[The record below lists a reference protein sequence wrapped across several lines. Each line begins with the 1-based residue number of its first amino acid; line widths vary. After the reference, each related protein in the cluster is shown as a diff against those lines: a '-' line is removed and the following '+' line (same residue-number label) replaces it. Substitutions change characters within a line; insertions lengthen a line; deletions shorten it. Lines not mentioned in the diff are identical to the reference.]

1 MIHTSHRLKK
11 ASAYDWK
18 SRQLKK
24 FNADRNAY
32 GANKKMKNTQTK
44 IYSGLFLFGVASL
57 LSKTYGA
64 DTSAVDSDSAA
75 WQKPVWLTDLALGA
89 KESYDDNLLGV
100 SGHGLAPKSSWV
112 STVSPKVGFNFA
124 PLLGNQKTLQT
135 LSLIYSPD
143 FNFYHD
149 DPSQSYYAHKI
160 GDTIKG
166 QAGDFSFSLDNAFLY
181 NDGDHQA
188 PIYALNQLSGASANQ
203 FDQYRNNYAHAVAR
217 ERLAQTQDRATVR
230 LQYDWDKFFVR
241 PVASLLDYNLMTD
254 WHNTGVAPWKGYQN
268 YVDRYDVNGGMDLGY
283 KLTPKLAA
291 TLGYR
296 YGSQYQQ
303 QFPTAITSDSHY
315 SSSDYQRVLL
325 GLEGKLWNWLDVKL
339 AGGPDFRNYN
349 SMAPV
354 NDHNPVKYYGEAV
367 LTATITTNQTV
378 TFNYKQW
385 QWVSSTG
392 KVPYLD
398 STYALTYHWNAS
410 KQLGLD
416 LGGKVLEADYTEGN
430 EVNPTGQNSS
440 LRDDM
445 EYEVSA
451 GVTYAFNSHLSANL
465 AYTYDLGDNTLNN
478 LPASLGPAYRGF
490 EHQVVSLGLQYKF

>member
-1 MIHTSHRLKK
+1 
-11 ASAYDWK
+11 
-18 SRQLKK
+18 
-24 FNADRNAY
+24 
-32 GANKKMKNTQTK
+32 MKNTNTK
-44 IYSGLFLFGVASL
+44 ARIYSGLFLLGVASL

-64 DTSAVDSDSAA
+64 DTPAVDSDSAA
-75 WQKPVWLTDLALGA
+75 WQKPAWLTDLSLGV
-89 KESYDDNLLGV
+89 KESYDDNVLLV
-100 SGHGLAPKSSWV
+100 SGNGMIPQSSWV
-112 STVSPKVGFNFA
+112 TTVSPKVGFNFA

-135 LSLIYSPD
+135 LSLSYSPD
-143 FNFYHD
+143 FNIYHD
-149 DPSQSYYAHKI
+149 APSQSYNAHKI

-181 NDGDHQA
+181 NDGNHQA
-188 PIYALNQLSGASANQ
+188 PIYALNQLSSAAANQ
-203 FDQYRNNYAHAVAR
+203 FDQYRNNYAHAVPR
-217 ERLAQTQDRATVR
+217 ERLAQTQDRATVLLR
-230 LQYDWDKFFVR
+230 YDWDKFFVR

-254 WHNTGVAPWKGYQN
+254 WHNTGAAPWKGYQN
-268 YVDRYDVNGGMDLGY
+268 YVDRYDVNGGVDLGY
-283 KLTPKLAA
+283 KLTRELAA

-325 GLEGKLWNWLDVKL
+325 GLEGKPWNWLNAKL

-354 NDHNPVKYYGEAV
+354 NDFHPVKYYGEAV

-392 KVPYLD
+392 KVPYFD
-398 STYALTYHWNAS
+398 STYALTYHLNVTR
-410 KQLGLD
+410 QLGFD

-430 EVNPTGQNSS
+430 DNSGTAPS
-440 LRDDM
+440 RRDDM

-451 GVTYAFNSHLSANL
+451 GVTYAFNSHFGANL
-465 AYTYDLGDNTLNN
+465 AYTYDLGDNALNN
-478 LPASLGPAYRGF
+478 LPVSLGPAYRSF

>member
-1 MIHTSHRLKK
+1 
-11 ASAYDWK
+11 
-18 SRQLKK
+18 
-24 FNADRNAY
+24 
-32 GANKKMKNTQTK
+32 MKNTMKNTNTK

-57 LSKTYGA
+57 LSKTHGA
-64 DTSAVDSDSAA
+64 DTLAVDSDSAA
-75 WQKPVWLTDLALGA
+75 WQKPVWVTDLALGVR
-89 KESYDDNLLGV
+89 ESYDDNLLLV
-100 SGHGLAPKSSWV
+100 SGNGMAPQSSWV
-112 STVSPKVGFNFA
+112 TTVSPKVGFNFA
-124 PLLGNQKTLQT
+124 PLLGDQKTLQT

-143 FNFYHD
+143 FNIYHD
-149 DPSQSYYAHKI
+149 APSQSYNAHKI

-203 FDQYRNNYAHAVAR
+203 FDQFRNNFAHAVAR
-217 ERLAQTQDRATVR
+217 ERLAQTQDRATVL

-254 WHNTGVAPWKGYQN
+254 WHNTKYSPWMGYQN
-268 YVDRYDVNGGMDLGY
+268 YVDRYDVNGGMDVGY
-283 KLTPKLAA
+283 KLIPGLAA

-325 GLEGKLWNWLDVKL
+325 GLEGKPWNWLEVKL

-354 NDHNPVKYYGEAV
+354 NDRNPVKYYGEAV
-367 LTATITTNQTV
+367 LTATLTPSQTV

-385 QWVSSTG
+385 QWVASTG
-392 KVPYLD
+392 KVPEYD
-398 STYALTYHWNAS
+398 STYALTYHWSAT
-410 KQLGLD
+410 KQLGLN
-416 LGGKVLEADYTEGN
+416 LGGKVLEADFTGGN
-430 EVNPTGQNSS
+430 DYAGTAPSR
-440 LRDDM
+440 RDDL

-465 AYTYDLGDNTLNN
+465 AYTYDLGDNALNN
-478 LPASLGPAYRGF
+478 LPASLGPSYRDF
-490 EHQVVSLGLQYKF
+490 EHQVVSLGLQFKF